1 MDMNW
6 AEIGRRAHMT
16 ESLPAKTWTLA
27 LLQGTSAVGLAAIAA
42 APLGGHAPT
51 KVYAVCGVVL
61 ILIAAGLMA
70 FGTHVSDRAL
80 LALASVR
87 VIVVGVALAVS
98 QSAGA
103 TLFGGA
109 GLIWISLWVTGFFP
123 PRAAIAF
130 ALEVV
135 VISAAVAINHEHLR
149 TAIDALPML
158 SGAAL
163 LSVMLSQVLNNLRH
177 EARHDQLTGLMNRR
191 GLDMALGDLW
201 SGRRFEGTASLVV
214 IDLDGLKLVNDH
226 AGHLAGDQMLMT
238 FATELQTAARGVDL
252 VARIGG
258 DEFIAILPGLSAVEA
273 TRWVAQMHDD
283 SGVAWSFGVAERRAD
298 EQLEPWLGRADKLMY
313 VAKATTRSAR
323 MRHLPAVA

>member
-1 MDMNW
+1 MNL
-6 AEIGRRAHMT
+6 AEIVRRTHIT
-16 ESLPAKTWTLA
+16 ESLPAKVWTLA
-27 LLQGTSAVGLAAIAA
+27 LLQGTSALGLAAIAA
-42 APLGGHAPT
+42 VPLSAHSPT
-51 KVYAVCGVVL
+51 RVYAVCGVVL
-61 ILIAAGLMA
+61 ILITAGLMA
-70 FGTHVSDRAL
+70 FGTHVGDRTL

-87 VIVVGVALAVS
+87 VIVVGVVLAVS

-123 PRAAIAF
+123 RRTALAF
-130 ALEVV
+130 GLEVA
-135 VISAAVAINHEHLR
+135 VIGVAVAINHEHGR

-177 EARHDQLTGLMNRR
+177 EARHDQLTGLLNRR
-191 GLDMALGDLW
+191 GLDLALGDLW
-201 SGRRFEGTASLVV
+201 SARRFEGVASLVV

-226 AGHLAGDQMLMT
+226 AGHLAGDQMLVT
-238 FATELQTAARGVDL
+238 FSSELQTAVRGVDL

-283 SGVAWSFGVAERRAD
+283 SGVAWSFGVAERRDD
-298 EQLEPWLGRADKLMY
+298 EQLETWLGRADKLMY
-313 VAKATTRSAR
+313 VAKAATRSAR